1 MIFGTDLETDPLP
14 NCNQVKMGDLQ
25 ICLARDDDCDD
36 NDDDDDD
43 DNDNDD
49 GDNDDD
55 DFDDAIDDDYKS
67 GHIKRFTI

>member
-1 MIFGTDLETDPLP
+1 MIFCTDLKTDPLP

-43 DNDNDD
+43 NDNDD
-49 GDNDDD
+49 GNNDDD
-55 DFDDAIDDDYKS
+55 DFDDDIDDDYKIRS
-67 GHIKRFTI
+67 H